1 MNPYLDLNNVDRSN
15 EVEAAFTPTLEDIKS
30 DPQFYAELVN
40 DLMFH
45 YVHGTQETE
54 IMKMAKRNMVIGIGH
69 KFTPEFP
76 L

>member
-15 EVEAAFTPTLEDIKS
+15 EVDAAFQPTLEDIKS

-45 YVHGTQETE
+45 WVYGTQQTE
-54 IMKMAKRNMVIGIGH
+54 LMNVAKQNMLIGAGN
-69 KFTPEFP
+69 K
-76 L
+76 

>member
-45 YVHGTQETE
+45 WMYGTRETE
-54 IMKMAKRNMVIGIGH
+54 LMVMAQRNYIQGKPNAI
-69 KFTPEFP
+69 PFP
-76 L
+76 K